1 MNGIVAVV
9 IRPASWALVLLA
21 MGSFVARPAM
31 AEVASAGR
39 LVVASAARPSTL
51 DASRIL
57 ADAALP
63 TPANGGG
70 MRGRQGLKLSLSTE
84 LALAPKARVG
94 AALGAAGGRDPY
106 AVAVGDFD
114 GDGKPDLA
122 VTNHA
127 GSTVSIL
134 LNNTERDAAGAS
146 YRLAATQAVGSLPHA
161 LVAGDFN
168 GDGKPDLATA
178 NIGDSSVSILL
189 ADGARDREVHFS
201 VLSLAIEG
209 LGPIAIAAG
218 DFNGDGKLDLATAN
232 YFGGTVSILLNDTV
246 RGSMVARFSAATSLM
261 AGMDSGPYA
270 LAVGDFNGDGKP
282 DLATAN
288 SYDNSVAILINDT
301 LRGSREP
308 RFIRAASPA
317 VGQGPIAIAVGD
329 FNGDRKPDLV
339 TANHYDDSLSIL
351 LNETA
356 PGAGEASFG
365 VAANTIVGINSGL
378 TAVAVVDF
386 NGDGKPDLVTA
397 NDGSDSLSILGNDTT
412 PGAAAAR
419 FSIVAS
425 PVVSGNL
432 FALAIGDFNRDGK
445 PDLAVTSGG
454 SSDSRTV
461 STLTN
466 DTPARLQRPPLHRGR
481 WQYGLGA
488 TAEQ

>member
-1 MNGIVAVV
+1 MNGIGTVA
-9 IRPASWALVLLA
+9 IRPASWALVLSA
-21 MGSFVARPAM
+21 MGLLAAPPAM
-31 AEVASAGR
+31 AEATPVAQKP
-39 LVVASAARPSTL
+39 LT
-51 DASRIL
+51 
-57 ADAALP
+57 
-63 TPANGGG
+63 
-70 MRGRQGLKLSLSTE
+70 LSLSTE

-106 AVAVGDFD
+106 AIAVGDFD

-134 LNNTERDAAGAS
+134 LNDSEAQAAEGR
-146 YRLAATQAVGSLPHA
+146 YRLVASFAVGSLPHA
-161 LVAGDFN
+161 VVGGDFN
-168 GDGKPDLATA
+168 GDGRPDLATA

-189 ADGARDREVHFS
+189 ADSATSGEVHFN
-201 VLSLAIEG
+201 VLNLPIEG
-209 LGPIAIAAG
+209 LGPIAIAAT

-232 YFGGTVSILLNDTV
+232 YYGGTVSILLNDTV
-246 RGSMVARFSAATSLM
+246 RGSMAARFSVVTSLM

-270 LAVGDFNGDGKP
+270 LAIGDFNGDGKP

-329 FNGDRKPDLV
+329 FNGDHQPDLV

-356 PGAGEASFG
+356 PGAAGASFG
-365 VAANTIVGINSGL
+365 IAANTIVGLNSGL

-397 NDGSDSLSILGNDTT
+397 NDGSDSLSILGNDTAQ
-412 PGAAAAR
+412 GAAAVR
-419 FSIVAS
+419 FSVVAS

-432 FALAIGDFNRDGK
+432 YALAIGDFNRDGK

-454 SSDSRTV
+454 NSDGSTV
-461 STLTN
+461 STLSN
-466 DTPARLQRPPLHRGR
+466 DTPARLLLQPRTLQARDDDRLSKP
-481 WQYGLGA
+481 
-488 TAEQ
+488 